1 MSQILHQPAAR
12 VVLFTADACISAH
25 IATGGERVKDALN
38 SVGAILELSN
48 ITYSNPDR
56 PGLPLVD
63 YPSGVIRKADVAS
76 VIVLSEPPSESLKK
90 FGVYVQKRPV
100 AISVLVP
107 GMVIVGNYHTQGRFD
122 PNLLLTD
129 PPEPFIPLTDAGVVR
144 ARSTTPTAVAP
155 ERLTIFVNRAHV
167 TGIFLAEQD
176 DVAYPTEAA
185 NSRQDGANSLRPGTR
200 STGMLPP
207 APARATGPLSAPV
220 AYGSGHTPARGTGT
234 LTPPP
239 PPPGTGPFRPLNQ
252 PAPALPEEP
261 PRGTGRLRRFTSP
274 DGR

>member
-38 SVGAILELSN
+38 LPGAILELSS

-56 PGLPLVD
+56 PGVPLVD
-63 YPSGVIRKADVAS
+63 YPSGVVRKADVACL
-76 VIVLSEPPSESLKK
+76 IVLSEPPSESLRK
-90 FGVYVQKRPV
+90 FGVYVQKRPI
-100 AISVLVP
+100 ALSVLVP
-107 GMVIVGNYHTQGRFD
+107 GMVIVGNYHAQGRFD
-122 PNLLLTD
+122 PTQLLTD
-129 PPEPFIPLTDAGVVR
+129 PPEPFIPLTEAGVVR

-167 TGIFLAEQD
+167 TGIFLA
-176 DVAYPTEAA
+176 DVEDAVDGVS
-185 NSRQDGANSLRPGTR
+185 NRQEGTNSLRPGAR

-207 APARATGPLSAPV
+207 QAPARATGPLAAPV
-220 AYGSGHTPARGTGT
+220 AYGSGHTPGRGTGT

-239 PPPGTGPFRPLNQ
+239 PPPL
-252 PAPALPEEP
+252 APLPEEA
-261 PRGTGRLRRFTSP
+261 PRGTGRLRRFTTSEN
-274 DGR
+274 R